1 MIETMSNSCKRN
13 ANLVKTFRVTP
24 AENDLL
30 LSAAKQKCVGIS
42 TFCKIAA
49 LESAEREK
57 SDDGSRPGIGPH
69 TQAIGEMLAAACII
83 QRLLRVTEAG
93 NPAEKG
99 IGHHDEILGACSR
112 IIDAANE
119 LVGYAS

>member
-57 SDDGSRPGIGPH
+57 SDDGARPDVGPH
-69 TQAIGEMLAAACII
+69 AKPIGEMLAAACIV
-83 QRLLRVTEAG
+83 QRLLRASETA
-93 NPAEKG
+93 NPAG
-99 IGHHDEILGACSR
+99 RVVDHDDEILSACSR
-112 IIDAANE
+112 IIDAAND
-119 LVGYAS
+119 LIGDAS